1 MTDYLASAKELLAV
15 VDNLHGDELDQ
26 AQDLERGASA
36 HALVDIAESLRR
48 LNDGRDQFHREV
60 LEVLTQA
67 KGPEAPLRCEVCGKP
82 GHVPRCLIGPLT
94 REQWKTHH
102 AWLYQR
108 CMDNGGYK
116 AEASRSATDKM
127 HDTFGP
133 CPKEGP

>member
-67 KGPEAPLRCEVCGKP
+67 KEPARCTAMRGVNPHDRCVHP
-82 GHVPRCLIGPLT
+82 DGHV
-94 REQWKTHH
+94 
-102 AWLYQR
+102 
-108 CMDNGGYK
+108 
-116 AEASRSATDKM
+116 EAARSVLHVDETGIAFSHPVGQAGSSADPSGAGATAQVVE
-127 HDTFGP
+127 
-133 CPKEGP
+133 KEGES